1 MAKYRFLWGLPF
13 LKPSFEGN
21 PLSQGHEVLS
31 QKTRVLVAANSEDF
45 VILDTVLIQYSSV
58 TDRQTD

>member
-1 MAKYRFLWGLPF
+1 

-31 QKTRVLVAANSEDF
+31 QKTRVLVAAHSEDF